1 MVSAI
6 QQHEFN
12 VDNFKSLYW
21 LITVLLLY
29 YVFFFF
35 FLWGMW
41 DLRSPTRDCAWSPCI
56 GRWSLNHWATREVPI
71 YHFKRSSLGRIPF
84 VSEDSADLR
93 HTGVTWKNSSSAR
106 TRVRVSSA
114 TDEVKCLKRCQ
125 AHNRC
130 SICRLNRR
138 QWVDRQV
145 LQKTYY
151 LCSISLAGQSLLF
164 EWLGHYIK

>member
-84 VSEDSADLR
+84 VSEDSTDLR

-106 TRVRVSSA
+106 TSVRHIVDAQYVGWTEDSEWIARCYRRLITCARSRLLIKA
-114 TDEVKCLKRCQ
+114 CCL
-125 AHNRC
+125 NGWDT
-130 SICRLNRR
+130 I
-138 QWVDRQV
+138 
-145 LQKTYY
+145 
-151 LCSISLAGQSLLF
+151 
-164 EWLGHYIK
+164 